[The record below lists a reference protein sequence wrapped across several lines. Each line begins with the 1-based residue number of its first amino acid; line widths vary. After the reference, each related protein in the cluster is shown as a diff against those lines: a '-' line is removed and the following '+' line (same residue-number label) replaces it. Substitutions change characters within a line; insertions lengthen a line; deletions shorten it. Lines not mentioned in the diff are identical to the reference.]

1 MSTLVAPEGDVQ
13 TRVVARPRPAVRVR
27 ADALARLARRTG
39 LVLGS
44 LVVLVA
50 AWEWGSRAYGVP
62 FLFPGPLAVV
72 ESFTDNLADGTLA
85 AATGAS
91 LWRIVAGFV
100 IGSAAGVVVGLVLG
114 ASRVAAGMA
123 APFVTFFRFVPP
135 LAWFGPVLVWF
146 GAGETSKV
154 LLIVYT
160 SLFVVALNTIEGS
173 TKLPPD
179 LARMAGVAGA
189 SWWQRMLW
197 VTLPASVPYIVA
209 GARVALGNAFMTV
222 VSAEMLGASA
232 GLGVMVNNGM
242 TSTNVPDVFTAIL
255 VLGVAG
261 LVCDRLFVLAVNTF
275 GRRFRGQQAVDVA

>member
-1 MSTLVAPEGDVQ
+1 VRLPVA
-13 TRVVARPRPAVRVR
+13 
-27 ADALARLARRTG
+27 ALARAARRTG
-39 LVLGS
+39 LVAGS

-72 ESFTDNLADGTLA
+72 ESLTDNLADGTLA

-100 IGSAAGVVVGLVLG
+100 LGSVAGVVVGLVLG
-114 ASRVAAGMA
+114 ASRVASGMM

-173 TKLPPD
+173 TKLPHD
-179 LARMAGVAGA
+179 LTRMAGVAGA
-189 SWWQRMLW
+189 SWWQRMFW

-255 VLGVAG
+255 VLGVLG

-275 GRRFRGQQAVDVA
+275 GRRFRGQQTVDVA